1 MSRIALVTDST
12 AYLPESILD
21 QYSITV
27 APLVLIWGEKTF
39 EDGIDIQSD
48 DFYTRLHK
56 AAVMPSTSQA
66 TIARFHQIFD
76 DLLIR
81 DYQILTMLISSS
93 LSGTVSSALQAREML
108 PAGAPIEI
116 VDTRSTSMAMG
127 FQVMQVARAIEQGAT
142 LPESAAL
149 AQQLTQQTGIVFAV
163 DTLEFLHRGG
173 RIGSASRFMGTAL
186 NIKPI
191 LELREGKV
199 EALERVRTRKKSL
212 HRLIELVNEQTGGR
226 KPVRLAAV
234 HANAAADA
242 QAVLTEALQHLEV
255 VESYVC
261 DLSPVIG
268 THTGPGT
275 VGLAYIAGA

>member
-1 MSRIALVTDST
+1 MSRIAIVTDST
-12 AYLPESILD
+12 AYLPENILD

-27 APLVLIWGEKTF
+27 APLVLIWGEETF
-39 EDGIDIQSD
+39 EDGIDIKSD

-56 AAVMPSTSQA
+56 ATVMPSTSQA
-66 TIARFHQIFD
+66 TIATFKQIFD
-76 DLLIR
+76 DLLTQ
-81 DYQILTMLISSS
+81 DCQILTMLISSS

-108 PAGAPIEI
+108 PAGAPVEI

-142 LPESAAL
+142 LQEGAAL
-149 AQQLTQQTGIVFAV
+149 AQQLTRQTGIVFAV

-212 HRLIELVNEQTGGR
+212 HRLIELVEGQMNGH
-226 KPVRLAAV
+226 KPVRLSTV
-234 HANAAADA
+234 HANAAAEA
-242 QAVLTEALQHLEV
+242 QAVLTEALQHFDV
-255 VESYVC
+255 AESYVC

-275 VGLAYIAGA
+275 VGLAYMAGA